1 VQRTLAANRVEWRT
15 GVRAGRP
22 SLLAGLVYDDAG
34 ERMTPSH
41 ANKKGTRYRYY
52 VSKSLIRGTRS
63 SAPRGRR
70 VPAGDL
76 EGLVESRLRSFLAG
90 ATDVYNAVESEV
102 DDVAERTDLV
112 ARAADLGRRW
122 PDLAAAQKRAIL
134 LTLVDRI
141 GLTSETVEV
150 ALLPRRLA
158 AILRAPSDQHLRRAQ
173 EDGELTIVLGVP
185 ARLKRAGVEMK
196 LLVDGAGP
204 RRKPDRSRANP
215 GGVRRSPENLAP
227 ARP

>member
-1 VQRTLAANRVEWRT
+1 RGEIVHKEASYKGEHEAMVDQRLWDAVQRTLAVNRVERRT

-76 EGLVESRLRSFLAG
+76 EGLVES
-90 ATDVYNAVESEV
+90 
-102 DDVAERTDLV
+102 
-112 ARAADLGRRW
+112 
-122 PDLAAAQKRAIL
+122 
-134 LTLVDRI
+134 
-141 GLTSETVEV
+141 
-150 ALLPRRLA
+150 
-158 AILRAPSDQHLRRAQ
+158 
-173 EDGELTIVLGVP
+173 
-185 ARLKRAGVEMK
+185 
-196 LLVDGAGP
+196 
-204 RRKPDRSRANP
+204 
-215 GGVRRSPENLAP
+215 
-227 ARP
+227 